1 MPFVL
6 NTRALQILQKTRT
19 RFYFKATHTKKN
31 EPRIVRETPTRLA
44 SFSLSLFSFLYLRKK
59 REIAREFSLS
69 LFLPFFRGGKLF
81 FSARGNLNA
90 KRTHTDRLFFSLS
103 TSLNE
108 TAITCSSSWCVL
120 LLLFVFLIV
129 GFYLLLRAFS
139 LLCVASKTRSASGVS
154 PGWCKRALGD
164 LLFSLFL
171 SLSLN
176 DCALIGVVSLSS
188 THTHS

>member
-1 MPFVL
+1 M
-6 NTRALQILQKTRT
+6 RR
-19 RFYFKATHTKKN
+19 
-31 EPRIVRETPTRLA
+31 RLVWHR
-44 SFSLSLFSFLYLRKK
+44 SLFSSLFCYWER
-59 REIAREFSLS
+59 RERSRASFLS

-129 GFYLLLRAFS
+129 GFYLLFRAFS

-171 SLSLN
+171 SLSLSM
-176 DCALIGVVSLSS
+176 IVRSSVWSLFPQ
-188 THTHS
+188 HTRTVNRRFRRR